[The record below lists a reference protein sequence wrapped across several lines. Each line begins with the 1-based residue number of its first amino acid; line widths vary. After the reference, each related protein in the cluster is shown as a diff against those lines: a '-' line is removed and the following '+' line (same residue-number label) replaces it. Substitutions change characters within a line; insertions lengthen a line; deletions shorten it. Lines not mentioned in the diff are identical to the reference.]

1 MDYNLVAAATNRIY
15 TIKSKDAPKFVIA
28 KITDK
33 GFLVDLILPFS
44 GFYKSDLGMT

>member
-1 MDYNLVAAATNRIY
+1 MTAATSRIY
-15 TIKSKDAPKFVIA
+15 TIKTKDTAKFVIA
-28 KITDK
+28 KIADK